1 MIRMVVAEGWSV
13 CANFLKEVC
22 SALLL
27 SHVHLFATPWTVAH
41 QVHGDSPG
49 KNARVGYHAFH
60 QGIFPTR
67 SPTLQVDSLP
77 SEPPGTTKNTGVSS
91 LFLLQGI
98 FLTQELNHKAECWRI
113 DAFEL
118 WCWRRLLRIPWTAR
132 RSNLIVNRKRNQ
144 SWIFFGRTDAEA
156 SILWPPDAKSWL
168 I

>member
-1 MIRMVVAEGWSV
+1 MVVAEGWSV

-77 SEPPGTTKNTGVSS
+77 SEPPGTPKNTGVGS
-91 LFLLQGI
+91 LFLPRNLSDPGIEPGSPVLQVDPSPAE
-98 FLTQELNHKAECWRI
+98 LTGK
-113 DAFEL
+113 
-118 WCWRRLLRIPWTAR
+118 P
-132 RSNLIVNRKRNQ
+132 S
-144 SWIFFGRTDAEA
+144 
-156 SILWPPDAKSWL
+156 
-168 I
+168 